1 MAAAG
6 DHETGEGNESSDS
19 EHRRHHEDTGQLS
32 LCHNETSGGIHLAL
46 IYVTVQ
52 PNESIDSAL
61 KRFNMKLQQ
70 SGLLRQLKEH
80 AHYEKPSEK
89 RRRMKRR
96 RQSRQ

>member
-1 MAAAG
+1 M
-6 DHETGEGNESSDS
+6 EPSV
-19 EHRRHHEDTGQLS
+19 
-32 LCHNETSGGIHLAL
+32 

-61 KRFNMKLQQ
+61 KRFNQKMQT

-89 RRRMKRR
+89 RRRQRR
-96 RQSRQ
+96 RRVSRQ